1 MFINLS
7 KNISRACRVIKSL
20 IFYIFSSASHSSEEL
35 RKDDFSDVASILLA
49 ENVKQHHLM
58 SGPLMAVLK
67 RNKANA
73 EPLTLSDLID
83 RPISNVNTSWERFQ
97 VNKYF

>member
-7 KNISRACRVIKSL
+7 NILSRSVNVVMVL
-20 IFYIFSSASHSSEEL
+20 LTYIFSSASHSSEEL

-97 VNKYF
+97 VNTYY

>member
-1 MFINLS
+1 MVTAFHVVNAL
-7 KNISRACRVIKSL
+7 L
-20 IFYIFSSASHSSEEL
+20 TYIFSSASHSSEEL

-58 SGPLMAVLK
+58 NGPLMAVLK

-83 RPISNVNTSWERFQ
+83 KPISNLNTSWERFQ
-97 VNKYF
+97 VDKYY